1 MPPMPTIRPALLAR
15 PAGSPFPL
23 VLRAASSFAGSGS
36 RPPNRSRYDETRVG
50 ESAPIPLEKS
60 STINE
65 KVAPESPHYVKF
77 PKPPLSE
84 ENYRPPQRGHLP
96 IPRDIFVQPRMP
108 GRTKEKAAKMARKS
122 ESAAFVA
129 SAVPRS
135 QAELRGEE
143 PQSRHEAVRR
153 VMADSRRKS
162 LEEGLAGLWTRKQE
176 QTSRERARAANVA
189 NRNRRAALFKPEGRD
204 DVLTRSSVRDATA
217 KVTAVIRDPLRHE
230 KQAASAART
239 AAIMESKKEARRDA
253 LMNLYQAAGSFIVD
267 EKELESHVSQL
278 FNPDYFSKQGYHI
291 GSIYAEN
298 IWDIMGSPTSM
309 RDRAEGLQRQE
320 TKLHESKRTERDR
333 TTMRQKLVTE
343 ALTGG
348 KMPVTLS

>member
-1 MPPMPTIRPALLAR
+1 MRPALLGR
-15 PAGSPFPL
+15 PVGSPFSL
-23 VLRAASSFAGSGS
+23 VLRASSSFASSDS
-36 RPPNRSRYDETRVG
+36 RPPRRSSHQKYDEDF
-50 ESAPIPLEKS
+50 APIQLKKS

-65 KVAPESPHYVKF
+65 NLPPDSPRYVKF

-84 ENYRPPQRGHLP
+84 EVYRPPQRGHLP

-108 GRTKEKAAKMARKS
+108 GRTKEKVSKMARKS
-122 ESAAFVA
+122 DPAAFVA
-129 SAVPRS
+129 SVVPRS

-143 PQSRHEAVRR
+143 PQSQHEAARR
-153 VMADSRRKS
+153 VMAESRRQS
-162 LEEGLAGLWTRKQE
+162 LESGLAGLWTRKQE
-176 QTSRERARAANVA
+176 KVSRDRARAANVA

-204 DVLTRSSVRDATA
+204 DVLTRSSVREATA

-253 LMNLYQAAGSFIVD
+253 LMNLYQAAGNFIVD
-267 EKELESHVSQL
+267 EKELESHVSKL
-278 FNPDYFSKQGYHI
+278 FSPDYFMKEGYSI
-291 GSIYAEN
+291 GTIHAEN

-309 RDRAEGLQRQE
+309 RDQVEGLQRQE
-320 TKLHESKRTERDR
+320 TKLFESKRTELDR
-333 TTMRQKLVTE
+333 TTKRQKLVTE

-348 KMPVTLS
+348 KMPI